1 MTGPLALDTSGFPPC
16 GDDLGGGSCRFALSG
31 CAQKHAVFSD
41 PNKAFGSS
49 SGNLRRFGASS
60 HLGVLR
66 ALRDQK
72 MFTSTVR
79 RCLVGNYRTKS
90 PEGIFIACRCLG
102 SAVAGVP
109 IKEPQQLVRV
119 KKNNKLQQQ

>member
-1 MTGPLALDTSGFPPC
+1 MYAVYSGQKN
-16 GDDLGGGSCRFALSG
+16 LGVVSW
-31 CAQKHAVFSD
+31 K
-41 PNKAFGSS
+41 SS
-49 SGNLRRFGASS
+49 EAWGLNAS